1 MSDNPENPT
10 VVETPD
16 NPENPTVAENPEA
29 PEVVEGG
36 GAEPAVAKPAR
47 KGLRSGRIAAVA
59 GSALLACALVGG
71 VGYTVVTVQDAD
83 RDSGRPTWKFPPPV
97 AQDDEKTKQGGAA
110 GSGLSA
116 LLVPYGTD
124 GFDPGPDLGEFG
136 ADAEFSGAQATALR
150 KESIKD
156 LPSKSRK
163 QLEKLIDKE
172 RIKGMAMRSYVVE
185 RLDYNVT
192 DAITFDVTLS
202 RLENHTAVREA
213 ATSFNGFLAATDV
226 LRKGPKI
233 AGNKDAQCFLTP
245 KGKDKDEEL
254 GFALCTAY
262 VGDVLVSVT
271 ADAPGVLD
279 AKFVAKFF
287 TAQLDRIDDPGQA
300 V

>member
-1 MSDNPENPT
+1 MSENPENP
-10 VVETPD
+10 ESSEIDPANPA
-16 NPENPTVAENPEA
+16 NPEN

-36 GAEPAVAKPAR
+36 GAEPVTDVKPAR
-47 KGLRSGRIAAVA
+47 RVLRPGRIATVA

-71 VGYTVVTVQDAD
+71 VGYTAVTVQDAD
-83 RDSGRPTWKFPPPV
+83 RAPGKPTWKFPPPT
-97 AQDDEKTKQGGAA
+97 QGDEKTGQDGADGA
-110 GSGLSA
+110 DKGLSA

-124 GFDPGPDLGEFG
+124 GFERGPDLGEFG
-136 ADAEFSGAQATALR
+136 ADAEFSGAQATAMR
-150 KESIKD
+150 KESVKD
-156 LPSKSRK
+156 LPTKSRR

-172 RIKGMAMRSYVVE
+172 RIKGVAMRSYVVG
-185 RLDYNVT
+185 RSDYNTT
-192 DAITFDVTLS
+192 DAITFDVNLS
-202 RLENHTAVREA
+202 RMENRTAVREA
-213 ATSFNGFLAATDV
+213 ATSVNGFLAATDV
-226 LRKGPKI
+226 FRKGPKI

-245 KGKDKDEEL
+245 KDKDEEL

-271 ADAPGVLD
+271 ANAPGVLD

>member
-1 MSDNPENPT
+1 MSENPESP
-10 VVETPD
+10 
-16 NPENPTVAENPEA
+16 ENPEA
-29 PEVVEGG
+29 IEGG
-36 GAEPAVAKPAR
+36 GAEPAVVKPAR
-47 KGLRSGRIAAVA
+47 RVLRPGRIAAVA
-59 GSALLACALVGG
+59 GSVLLACALVGG

-83 RDSGRPTWKFPPPV
+83 RDPGKPTWKFPPV
-97 AQDDEKTKQGGAA
+97 AQDDEKTKQDGAA
-110 GSGLSA
+110 ASGLSA

-124 GFDPGPDLGEFG
+124 GFELGPDLGEFG
-136 ADAEFSGAQATALR
+136 ADAEFSGAQATAMR

-156 LPSKSRK
+156 LPSKSRR

-172 RIKGMAMRSYVVE
+172 RIKGVAMRSYIVG
-185 RLDYNVT
+185 RSDYNTT
-192 DAITFDVTLS
+192 DAITFDVNLS
-202 RLENHTAVREA
+202 RMENRTAVREA

-226 LRKGPKI
+226 FRKGPKI

-245 KGKDKDEEL
+245 KDKDEEL

-279 AKFVAKFF
+279 AKFVAQFF